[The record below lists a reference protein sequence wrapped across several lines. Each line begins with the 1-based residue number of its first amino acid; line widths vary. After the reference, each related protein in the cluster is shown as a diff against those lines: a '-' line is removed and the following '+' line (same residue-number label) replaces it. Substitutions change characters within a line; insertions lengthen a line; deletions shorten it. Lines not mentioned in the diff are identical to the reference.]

1 VSGVRCRVSGTRA
14 LAWLLLL
21 ASSAAVGVGEFRG
34 DKTVVVSPELKVSI
48 GEGDEITLSARPLPG
63 EGLDAFVK
71 RFTEDPRTKSEIL
84 SRNEGVKLLRN
95 DVFVRVPYR
104 LLSEYSRRIA
114 IEALF
119 PGDTTDA
126 QGWVHRVSALTG
138 KPESLW
144 RIAEWF
150 TGDGLNYREIKAS
163 NDLAS
168 LATESGQVIRIPVK
182 LLTTTFRDEARA
194 APARV
199 RPR

>member
-1 VSGVRCRVSGTRA
+1 
-14 LAWLLLL
+14 
-21 ASSAAVGVGEFRG
+21 
-34 DKTVVVSPELKVSI
+34 
-48 GEGDEITLSARPLPG
+48 
-63 EGLDAFVK
+63 VK

-104 LLSEYSRRIA
+104 LLSENYRRIA

-150 TGDGLNYREIKAS
+150 TGDPGKYREIREAGAIPSLEVDFSAIDFTSRKSVLGTADVFENLGVGAYNGAAPS
-163 NDLAS
+163 LKSKQVLAS
-168 LATESGQVIRIPVK
+168 AGTSSP
-182 LLTTTFRDEARA
+182 
-194 APARV
+194 P
-199 RPR
+199 